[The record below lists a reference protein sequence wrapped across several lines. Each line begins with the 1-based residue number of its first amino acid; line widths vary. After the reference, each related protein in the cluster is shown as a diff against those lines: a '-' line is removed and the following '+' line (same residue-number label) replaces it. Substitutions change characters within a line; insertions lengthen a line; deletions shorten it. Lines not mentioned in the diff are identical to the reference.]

1 MLGKTANGLFWMYR
15 YLERAENT
23 ARMIDAGQRIALTRL
38 DDNDEEWISV
48 LQSAGGYE
56 AFKAENEAVTKDA
69 AIDWLLR
76 SKANSSS
83 ILSCI
88 ESARQNARLVRTALT
103 GEVWEAINAAYMAT
117 RELLARKVSE
127 RDLPKVLGKIR
138 QHTALVRGTTHGTML
153 RNEIY
158 DFARLGTFLER
169 ADNTARILDVKYYV
183 LLPSARAVGSSLDNV
198 QWETILRSVS
208 ARGGFRMEY
217 GAGAE
222 AGPMEIAEFLVLDK
236 RMPRSLA
243 FCVGKLRDNL
253 RYLNKG
259 SLQLMP
265 ALQKVDHLERT
276 YLSHDIEA
284 VFEYGLHQF
293 IQKIL
298 GLLVEIAQQIE
309 IDFRFYK

>member
-38 DDNDEEWISV
+38 DNRDEEWASV
-48 LQSAGGYE
+48 LQSAGSHGAFE
-56 AFKAENEAVTKDA
+56 AHHETLTKED

-76 SKANSSS
+76 SPHNTSSV
-83 ILSCI
+83 LSCI
-88 ESARQNARLVRTALT
+88 AAARQNARLVRTAIT
-103 GEVWEAINAAYMAT
+103 GEVWEAVNAAYMGA
-117 RELLARKVSE
+117 RDELTRKVSE
-127 RDLPKVLGKIR
+127 RDLPQTLRRIR
-138 QHTALVRGTTHGTML
+138 QHTSLVRGMTHGTML
-153 RNEIY
+153 RNEHY

-198 QWETILRSVS
+198 QWENILRSVS

-217 GAGAE
+217 GAVS
-222 AGPMEIAEFLVLDK
+222 GPMEIAEFLVLDK

-243 FCVGKLRDNL
+243 FCVSKMRDNL
-253 RYLNKG
+253 RYLNGG
-259 SLQLMP
+259 SLTLVP
-265 ALQKVDHLERT
+265 TLQKVDHLQRT
-276 YLSHDIEA
+276 YLSHDIHA
-284 VFEYGLHQF
+284 VFDYGLHEF

-298 GLLVEIAQQIE
+298 VELGSIARQIE